1 MAVKLQLQQFHPE
14 GKGAD
19 THARKIATASVAMK
33 SCAPGPVE
41 TNSYKIQLKA
51 ASPTYQYVLHIF
63 FLYIIHNKYVHLQ
76 IKLI

>member
-1 MAVKLQLQQFHPE
+1 VPDTHGREIAAATVHPE

-63 FLYIIHNKYVHLQ
+63 FVYYT
-76 IKLI
+76 